1 MKTKKPD
8 DRYLSA
14 FCRELYMIIASGI
27 TADEGLEMMAEDCR
41 DKKEKELF
49 AGMVRAMSG
58 GAMLSGAMREADAFP
73 DYMTEMIG
81 LGERTGNVDN
91 TLKALGDYYEK
102 QARMRE
108 SVKSAVIYPAVLLVM
123 MLLVVGVL
131 VIKVLPVFADVYGQ
145 MGASM
150 PALALT
156 IMEAGVA
163 VGTHWYIAAG
173 VVVLIVIGATAISRM
188 PSMRERGF
196 FRRTKKKIAAAHMAQ
211 ALAMAMQSGMDTSEA
226 LEAAQRLT
234 AGTVM
239 AGTAARLKALV
250 DGGESLTSAFSK
262 ENVFTAV
269 ERRTFSIGVRTGS
282 ADEAMNMIAEN
293 AGEEAEK
300 AVDELVARIEPAM
313 VVIMT
318 VIVGVVLL
326 SVMIPLMG
334 VMATLM

>member
-1 MKTKKPD
+1 
-8 DRYLSA
+8 
-14 FCRELYMIIASGI
+14 
-27 TADEGLEMMAEDCR
+27 MMAEDCR
-41 DKKEKELF
+41 DKKEKKLF
-49 AGMVRAMSG
+49 AGMIRAMSG

-173 VVVLIVIGATAISRM
+173 VVVLIVIGATAISRT
-188 PSMRERGF
+188 PSMGKGIFQKDEEKNRCCAHGPGTCYGNAKRYGYVGGVGGGTEADGRYGDGGDGCPAESVGGRRGKSYF
-196 FRRTKKKIAAAHMAQ
+196 CVF
-211 ALAMAMQSGMDTSEA
+211 
-226 LEAAQRLT
+226 QRKR
-234 AGTVM
+234 VYRS
-239 AGTAARLKALV
+239 GTAYLFNWGQNGQR
-250 DGGESLTSAFSK
+250 G
-262 ENVFTAV
+262 
-269 ERRTFSIGVRTGS
+269 
-282 ADEAMNMIAEN
+282 
-293 AGEEAEK
+293 
-300 AVDELVARIEPAM
+300 
-313 VVIMT
+313 
-318 VIVGVVLL
+318 
-326 SVMIPLMG
+326 
-334 VMATLM
+334 